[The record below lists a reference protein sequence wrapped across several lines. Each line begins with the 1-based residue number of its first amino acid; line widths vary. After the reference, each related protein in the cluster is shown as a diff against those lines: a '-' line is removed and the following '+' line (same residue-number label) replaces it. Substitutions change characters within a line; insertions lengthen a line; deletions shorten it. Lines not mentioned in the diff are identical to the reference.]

1 DASIRHPAARRP
13 ARSTIRGIRGSGSGG
28 GVGMI
33 RDLTRGIVRENPVF
47 VALLGLCP
55 SLAIT
60 THLVHAIGLGAA
72 VVFVLVSSGLTVSL
86 LRRFVPRRG
95 RIPVFVAVIA
105 VYVTVV
111 DVLMGHYLPGLSERL
126 GIFVPLIVVNCLILG
141 RVDAFASR
149 TGPGRAVLD
158 ALGSGIGFLLSLSL
172 IASIREVLGAGTLTV
187 FPAGEFGGR
196 HWNGRR
202 RAAGIRIPAR
212 ARRVGGRTA

>member
-1 DASIRHPAARRP
+1 
-13 ARSTIRGIRGSGSGG
+13 
-28 GVGMI
+28 MI
-33 RDLTRGIVRENPVF
+33 QDLTRGIVRENPVF

-149 TGPGRAVLD
+149 TTPGRAVLD

-172 IASIREVLGAGTLTV
+172 IASIREVLGAGTLTA
-187 FPAGEFGGR
+187 FPAGEFSGVLRVPGLAEQPVSVIGMAAGALLVFGYLLALVAWVGAR
-196 HWNGRR
+196 RER
-202 RAAGIRIPAR
+202 RAAGREEAR
-212 ARRVGGRTA
+212 S

>member
-1 DASIRHPAARRP
+1 
-13 ARSTIRGIRGSGSGG
+13 
-28 GVGMI
+28 MI
-33 RDLTRGIVRENPVF
+33 QDLTRGIVRENPVF

-149 TGPGRAVLD
+149 TTPGRAVLD

-187 FPAGEFGGR
+187 FPAGEFSGVLRVPGLAEQPVSVIGMAAGALLVFGYLLALVAWVGAR
-196 HWNGRR
+196 RER
-202 RAAGIRIPAR
+202 RAAGREEAPS
-212 ARRVGGRTA
+212 